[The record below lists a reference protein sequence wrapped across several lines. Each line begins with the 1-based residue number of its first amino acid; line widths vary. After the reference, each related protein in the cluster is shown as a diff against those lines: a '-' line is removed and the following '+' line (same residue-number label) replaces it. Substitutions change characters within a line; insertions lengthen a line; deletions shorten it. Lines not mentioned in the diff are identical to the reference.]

1 MTTDLK
7 SFWTDLR
14 TYPCLGCI
22 SGKALEGS
30 LCPECRRHKA
40 EYEARR
46 ALVPK
51 DVCEMC
57 GTKEGVTP
65 QSSRTA
71 YAEFWLNDDIC
82 LCPSCAEEHHAEWD
96 NRWSDYY
103 GGLL

>member
-1 MTTDLK
+1 MNTDLK
-7 SFWTDLR
+7 SFWADLQMH
-14 TYPCLGCI
+14 PCSGCV

-30 LCPECRRHKA
+30 LCAKCRARKA

-46 ALVPK
+46 ALIPK

-65 QSSRTA
+65 QNSRTA
-71 YAEFWLNDDIC
+71 YAEFWLNDDNY
-82 LCPSCAEEHHAEWD
+82 LCASCAEEYHAEWD
-96 NRWSDYY
+96 SRWKEYY